1 MGGGGEEAS
10 LPVSLSWALPAP
22 PPPRWRAWLE
32 CKGGG
37 VCAGSYRPRP
47 FDEFDEFEDGLTN
60 AAIVWLQKCGW
71 LFLTFDFGNGR
82 FFSSLKEYFFN
93 LS

>member
-1 MGGGGEEAS
+1 MYPQPGDSLCDEPEVGGGGEEAS
-10 LPVSLSWALPAP
+10 LPVSLSWALPAPP

-47 FDEFDEFEDGLTN
+47 FDEFDEFEDGLTKGAFTN
-60 AAIVWLQKCGW
+60 YVS
-71 LFLTFDFGNGR
+71 T
-82 FFSSLKEYFFN
+82 
-93 LS
+93 